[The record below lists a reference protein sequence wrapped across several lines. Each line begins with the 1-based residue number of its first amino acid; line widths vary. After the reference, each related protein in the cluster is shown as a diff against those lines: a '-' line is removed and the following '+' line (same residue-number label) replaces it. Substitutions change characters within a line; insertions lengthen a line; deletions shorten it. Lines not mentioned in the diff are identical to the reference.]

1 MYMTAVLPATAIP
14 VTKQTVVIR
23 DTAKLRQAM
32 NTDLAARSAARVPTM
47 QQQVVR
53 LARSVRPERHLTQK
67 ARQRHLLVR
76 LVEPEHIRP
85 AMVKAVARPV
95 VRERII
101 PQPVIQDVQP
111 AKPDITARAAAAERN
126 VQPEHTARQRAAKR
140 QPIVQP
146 VKPVI
151 TVLAV
156 AAERNVQPEHT
167 ARQRV
172 VRRQLIALLAKPDIT
187 VLAAAGRNAQPE
199 RIAQARVT
207 QAVQPAKPDITARAA
222 QIIRNVQP
230 EHTARQRAAKRQPIV
245 QPAMPVN
252 IRPPEQVLAQP
263 VRTSRVHR
271 SIVTAA
277 ERRHVHRPVM
287 RQPVR
292 GQPEAGGIVQR
303 MSAEPDST
311 VPILRPAVVQAAE
324 LIHINQVHL
333 TTTRLVRLAA
343 AVSGLM

>member
-101 PQPVIQDVQP
+101 PQPVIQD
-111 AKPDITARAAAAERN
+111 
-126 VQPEHTARQRAAKR
+126 
-140 QPIVQP
+140 
-146 VKPVI
+146 
-151 TVLAV
+151 
-156 AAERNVQPEHT
+156 
-167 ARQRV
+167 
-172 VRRQLIALLAKPDIT
+172 
-187 VLAAAGRNAQPE
+187 
-199 RIAQARVT
+199 
-207 QAVQPAKPDITARAA
+207 VQPAKPDITARAA